1 MTVEEMVARQIRI
14 ERQEQPKVA
23 SVSFD
28 RHAADVFQAYVRTA
42 LAFSIKR
49 GGILYGIVDEA
60 DNVKVEFIY
69 EPPQEGSAD
78 QLVLERCTE
87 EEQKVDFVAELLGY
101 KKLGW
106 IISQS
111 TKERDFIL
119 STGEVRQMAAMQDEL
134 GERSVTAVVSFDSS
148 QEGGHVH
155 FEAYQ
160 CSQQCGK
167 LWKDGWLEPDQEEH
181 NGVMKMRNPKD
192 PKDRNPVIVAG
203 KDVAEV
209 DNDFFLCPVKILDHT
224 GPLSCTF
231 PVENRLLPQGKTELK
246 KHLQEQPSRTYVQRL
261 SDFHVLLYLA
271 KQCQL
276 DDSDVALLCKAVRCQ
291 EPVLEGYRVI
301 IDSIAG
307 LA

>member
-1 MTVEEMVARQIRI
+1 MTVEEMMSRQMRI
-14 ERQEQPKVA
+14 ERQEHPKVA

-28 RHAADVFQAYVRTA
+28 RHAANVFQAYVRTA

-49 GGILYGIVDEA
+49 GAILYGTVDEEN
-60 DNVKVEFIY
+60 NVRVQFVF
-69 EPPQEGSAD
+69 EPPQEGSTE
-78 QLVLERCTE
+78 QLLLERGTD
-87 EEQKVDFVAELLGY
+87 EEQKADFVAQLLGC

-106 IISQS
+106 IFSQS

-119 STGEVRQMAAMQDEL
+119 SSGELKQMAAMQDEL
-134 GERSVTAVVSFDSS
+134 GEKCVTAVVSLDTS
-148 QEGGHVH
+148 QQGGHVH

-160 CSQQCGK
+160 CSQQCVK
-167 LWKDGWLEPDQEEH
+167 LWKEGWFAQDQEEH
-181 NGVMKMRNPKD
+181 CGVMKMRNPRD
-192 PKDRNPVIVAG
+192 PSAKAPVIVAG

-209 DNDFFLCPVKILDHT
+209 DNDFFLCPVKILDHQ

-246 KHLQEQPSRTYVQRL
+246 KHLQGHPGKSYVEKL
-261 SDFHVLLYLA
+261 SDFHVLLFLA

-276 DDSDVALLCKAVRCQ
+276 DESDVALLCEAVQCQ
-291 EPVLEGYRVI
+291 KPVLEGYRVI

-307 LA
+307 ID